1 MKDSLIIGLT
11 GGIASGKSTVS
22 KFFSNLSIPIID
34 ADQISHDLTKINGSA
49 YSEVIEYF
57 GENITGENGDIDRKK
72 LGTIVFNSKSKKEK
86 LESIIH
92 PKVLSTIQ
100 AEIKSRRGEYK
111 IIEVPLLIESGF
123 QEFTN
128 RILVV
133 DCSTE
138 TQMERLMVR
147 DEVTEEYAKNIL
159 SNQIDRET
167 RLKFANEIVINE
179 KNNSL
184 LKLEDQV
191 KKIHN
196 FYLDLIRTY
205 KK

>member
-138 TQMERLMVR
+138 TQIERLMKR
-147 DEVTEEYAKNIL
+147 DGVTEEYAKNIL

-179 KNNSL
+179 KKDSL

>member
-1 MKDSLIIGLT
+1 MKDPLIIGLT
-11 GGIASGKSTVS
+11 GGIASGKSTVC

-49 YSEVIEYF
+49 YSEIIEYF

-100 AEIKSRRGEYK
+100 AEIKSTGGEYK

-138 TQMERLMVR
+138 TQMERLMKR
-147 DEVTEEYAKNIL
+147 DGVTEEYAKNIL

-184 LKLEDQV
+184 LKLEEQV

>member
-72 LGTIVFNSKSKKEK
+72 LGIIVFNSKSKKEK

-138 TQMERLMVR
+138 TQMERLMKR
-147 DEVTEEYAKNIL
+147 DGVTEEYAKNIL

>member
-138 TQMERLMVR
+138 TQIERLMKR
-147 DEVTEEYAKNIL
+147 DGVTEEYAKNIL

>member
-11 GGIASGKSTVS
+11 GGIASGKSTVC

-100 AEIKSRRGEYK
+100 TEIKSRRGEYK

-138 TQMERLMVR
+138 TQMERLMKR
-147 DEVTEEYAKNIL
+147 DGVSEEYAKNIV
-159 SNQIDRET
+159 SNQIDREI

>member
-1 MKDSLIIGLT
+1 MKDTLIIGLT

-49 YSEVIEYF
+49 YSEIIEYF
-57 GENITGENGDIDRKK
+57 GENITGENGDIDRKR
-72 LGTIVFNSKSKKEK
+72 LGAIIFNNATKKEK

-92 PKVLSTIQ
+92 PRVLSTIQ
-100 AEIKSRRGEYK
+100 AEIKSTGGDYK

-138 TQMERLMVR
+138 TQIKRLMQR
-147 DEVTEEYAKNIL
+147 DSVPKGYAKNIL
-159 SNQIDRET
+159 RNQINRER

-179 KNNSL
+179 KNTSL
-184 LKLEDQV
+184 IELEDQV
-191 KKIHN
+191 KKIHD

>member
-11 GGIASGKSTVS
+11 GGIASGKSTVC

-123 QEFTN
+123 QEFIN

-138 TQMERLMVR
+138 TQMERLMKR

>member
-11 GGIASGKSTVS
+11 GGIASGKSTVC
-22 KFFSNLSIPIID
+22 KFFSNLSVPIID

-138 TQMERLMVR
+138 TQMERLMKR
-147 DEVTEEYAKNIL
+147 DGVTEEYAKNIL

>member
-11 GGIASGKSTVS
+11 GGIASGKSTVC
-22 KFFSNLSIPIID
+22 KFFSNLSVPIID

-138 TQMERLMVR
+138 TQMERLMKR

>member
-123 QEFTN
+123 QEFIN

-138 TQMERLMVR
+138 TQMERLMKR
-147 DEVTEEYAKNIL
+147 DGVTEEYAKNIL

>member
-11 GGIASGKSTVS
+11 GGIASGKSTVC

-123 QEFTN
+123 QEFIN

-138 TQMERLMVR
+138 TQMERLMKR

-196 FYLDLIRTY
+196 FYF
-205 KK
+205 

>member
-138 TQMERLMVR
+138 TQMERLMKR

>member
-11 GGIASGKSTVS
+11 GGIASGKSTVC

-34 ADQISHDLTKINGSA
+34 ADQISHDLTKINSLA
-49 YSEVIEYF
+49 YSEIIEFF
-57 GENITGENGDIDRKK
+57 GESITVKNGDIDRKK
-72 LGTIVFNSKSKKEK
+72 LGSIVFKSKRDKEK

-92 PKVLSTIQ
+92 PKVLDTIQ
-100 AEIKSRRGEYK
+100 TEIKSAEGEYK

-123 QEFTN
+123 QKFTD

-133 DCSTE
+133 DCSIQ
-138 TQMERLMVR
+138 TQMERLMKR
-147 DEVTEEYAKNIL
+147 DEITEEYAKNIL

-184 LKLEDQV
+184 IKLEEEV
-191 KKIHN
+191 KNIHN

>member
-11 GGIASGKSTVS
+11 GGIASGKSTVC

-34 ADQISHDLTKINGSA
+34 ADQISHDLTKINGLA
-49 YSEVIEYF
+49 YSEIIEFF
-57 GENITGENGDIDRKK
+57 GESITGKNGDIDRKK
-72 LGTIVFNSKSKKEK
+72 LGSIVFKSKRDKEK

-92 PKVLSTIQ
+92 PKVLDTIQ
-100 AEIKSRRGEYK
+100 TEIKSAEGEYK

-123 QEFTN
+123 QKFTD

-133 DCSTE
+133 DCSIQ
-138 TQMERLMVR
+138 TQMERLMKR
-147 DEVTEEYAKNIL
+147 DEITEEYTKNIL

-184 LKLEDQV
+184 IKLEEEV
-191 KKIHN
+191 KNIHN
-196 FYLDLIRTY
+196 FYLDLIRAY

>member
-1 MKDSLIIGLT
+1 MKDTLIIGLT

-49 YSEVIEYF
+49 YSEIIEYF

-138 TQMERLMVR
+138 TQMERLMKR
-147 DEVTEEYAKNIL
+147 DGVTEEYAKNIL
-159 SNQIDRET
+159 SNQIDREK

>member
-57 GENITGENGDIDRKK
+57 GENITGENGDIDRKI

-138 TQMERLMVR
+138 TQIERLMKR
-147 DEVTEEYAKNIL
+147 DGVTEEYAKNIL

>member
-57 GENITGENGDIDRKK
+57 GKNITGKNGDIDRKK
-72 LGTIVFNSKSKKEK
+72 LGAIVFNSKSKKEK

-138 TQMERLMVR
+138 TQMERLMKR
-147 DEVTEEYAKNIL
+147 DGVTEEYAKNIL

>member
-11 GGIASGKSTVS
+11 GGIASGKSTVC

-138 TQMERLMVR
+138 TQMERLMKR
-147 DEVTEEYAKNIL
+147 DGVTEEYAKNIL

>member
-11 GGIASGKSTVS
+11 GGIASGKSTVC

-123 QEFTN
+123 QEFIN

-138 TQMERLMVR
+138 TQMERLMKR
-147 DEVTEEYAKNIL
+147 DGVTEEYAKNIL

>member
-138 TQMERLMVR
+138 TQMERLMKR
-147 DEVTEEYAKNIL
+147 DGVTEEYAKNIV

>member
-1 MKDSLIIGLT
+1 M
-11 GGIASGKSTVS
+11 
-22 KFFSNLSIPIID
+22 
-34 ADQISHDLTKINGSA
+34 
-49 YSEVIEYF
+49 
-57 GENITGENGDIDRKK
+57 
-72 LGTIVFNSKSKKEK
+72 
-86 LESIIH
+86 
-92 PKVLSTIQ
+92 
-100 AEIKSRRGEYK
+100 
-111 IIEVPLLIESGF
+111 IESGF
-123 QEFTN
+123 QEFIN

-138 TQMERLMVR
+138 TQMERLMKR
-147 DEVTEEYAKNIL
+147 DGVTEEYAKNIL

-184 LKLEDQV
+184 LKLEDLV
-191 KKIHN
+191 MKIHN

>member
-57 GENITGENGDIDRKK
+57 GENITGENGDIDRKI

-92 PKVLSTIQ
+92 PKVLDTIQ
-100 AEIKSRRGEYK
+100 TEIKSAEGEYK

-123 QEFTN
+123 QKFTD

-138 TQMERLMVR
+138 TQIERLMKR
-147 DEVTEEYAKNIL
+147 DGVTEEYAKNIL

>member
-11 GGIASGKSTVS
+11 GGIASGKSTVC

-34 ADQISHDLTKINGSA
+34 ADQISHDLTKINGLA
-49 YSEVIEYF
+49 YSEIIECF
-57 GENITGENGDIDRKK
+57 GESITGENGDIDRKK
-72 LGTIVFNSKSKKEK
+72 LGSIVFKSKRDKEK

-92 PKVLSTIQ
+92 PKVLDTIQ
-100 AEIKSRRGEYK
+100 TEIKSAEGEYK

-123 QEFTN
+123 QKFTD

-133 DCSTE
+133 DCSIQ
-138 TQMERLMVR
+138 TQMERLMKR
-147 DEVTEEYAKNIL
+147 DEITEEYAKNIL

-184 LKLEDQV
+184 IKLEEEV
-191 KKIHN
+191 KNIHN

>member
-72 LGTIVFNSKSKKEK
+72 LGAIVFNSKSKKEK

-138 TQMERLMVR
+138 TQMERLMKR
-147 DEVTEEYAKNIL
+147 DGVTEEYAKNIL

>member
-138 TQMERLMVR
+138 TQMERLMKR
-147 DEVTEEYAKNIL
+147 DGVTEEYAKNIL

>member
-92 PKVLSTIQ
+92 PKVLSTVQ

-138 TQMERLMVR
+138 TQMERLMKR
-147 DEVTEEYAKNIL
+147 DGVTEEYAKNIL

>member
-1 MKDSLIIGLT
+1 LEKVLL
-11 GGIASGKSTVS
+11 K
-22 KFFSNLSIPIID
+22 
-34 ADQISHDLTKINGSA
+34 
-49 YSEVIEYF
+49 
-57 GENITGENGDIDRKK
+57 
-72 LGTIVFNSKSKKEK
+72 K

-92 PKVLSTIQ
+92 PKVLDTIQ
-100 AEIKSRRGEYK
+100 TEIKSAEGEYK

-123 QEFTN
+123 QKFTD

-133 DCSTE
+133 DCSIQ
-138 TQMERLMVR
+138 TQMERLMKR
-147 DEVTEEYAKNIL
+147 DEITEEYAKNIL

-167 RLKFANEIVINE
+167 RLKFANETVKNE

-184 LKLEDQV
+184 IKLEEEV
-191 KKIHN
+191 KNIHN

>member
-11 GGIASGKSTVS
+11 GGIASGKSTVC

-34 ADQISHDLTKINGSA
+34 ADQISHDLTKINGLA
-49 YSEVIEYF
+49 YSEIIECF
-57 GENITGENGDIDRKK
+57 GESITVKNGDIDRKK
-72 LGTIVFNSKSKKEK
+72 LGSIVFKSKRDKEK

-92 PKVLSTIQ
+92 PKVLDTIQ
-100 AEIKSRRGEYK
+100 TEIKSAEGEYK

-123 QEFTN
+123 QKFTD

-133 DCSTE
+133 DCSIQ
-138 TQMERLMVR
+138 TQMERLMKR
-147 DEVTEEYAKNIL
+147 DEITEEYAKNIL

-184 LKLEDQV
+184 IKLEEEV
-191 KKIHN
+191 KNIHN

>member
-57 GENITGENGDIDRKK
+57 GENITGKNGDIDRKK

-138 TQMERLMVR
+138 TQMERLMKR

>member
-11 GGIASGKSTVS
+11 GGIASGKSTVC

-138 TQMERLMVR
+138 TQMERLMKR

>member
-1 MKDSLIIGLT
+1 MK
-11 GGIASGKSTVS
+11 
-22 KFFSNLSIPIID
+22 
-34 ADQISHDLTKINGSA
+34 
-49 YSEVIEYF
+49 
-57 GENITGENGDIDRKK
+57 
-72 LGTIVFNSKSKKEK
+72 
-86 LESIIH
+86 
-92 PKVLSTIQ
+92 
-100 AEIKSRRGEYK
+100 
-111 IIEVPLLIESGF
+111 
-123 QEFTN
+123 
-128 RILVV
+128 
-133 DCSTE
+133 
-138 TQMERLMVR
+138 R
-147 DEVTEEYAKNIL
+147 DGVTEEYAKNIL

>member
-11 GGIASGKSTVS
+11 GGIASGKSTVC
-22 KFFSNLSIPIID
+22 KFFSNLSVPIID

-138 TQMERLMVR
+138 TQMERLMKR
-147 DEVTEEYAKNIL
+147 DGVTEEYAKNIV

>member
-11 GGIASGKSTVS
+11 GGIASGKSTVC

-72 LGTIVFNSKSKKEK
+72 LGAIVFNSKSKKEK

-138 TQMERLMVR
+138 TQMERLMKR
-147 DEVTEEYAKNIL
+147 DGVTEEYAKNIL

>member
-1 MKDSLIIGLT
+1 MKDTLIIGLT

-123 QEFTN
+123 QEFIN

-138 TQMERLMVR
+138 TQMERLMKR